1 MNKKAEA
8 FKAYVEEKHPHAF
21 QLEEIPDDAYETA
34 VFRSFAEISGSRL
47 PVAVILDT
55 SIYAMSRILI
65 VPHAVHEG
73 KREEL
78 LEQLNAYNK
87 KYKTCKYYLDDEEN
101 IVLDTC
107 ILCGEDTVD
116 GDLVYTMFS
125 VLLKELEEDYPEL
138 MKLVWA

>member
-8 FKAYVEEKHPHAF
+8 FKAYVEKNRPHAF
-21 QLEEIPDDAYETA
+21 EIEEIPNDAYETVA
-34 VFRSFAEISGSRL
+34 FHSFAEVRGSRL
-47 PVAVILDT
+47 PVVVILDT
-55 SIYAMSRILI
+55 SIYALIRILV

-78 LEQLNAYNK
+78 LEQLNTYNK

-107 ILCGEDTVD
+107 ILCDEDTVN
-116 GDLVYTMFS
+116 GDLVYTMFN
-125 VLLKELEEDYPEL
+125 VLLRELDEDYPKL

>member
-8 FKAYVEEKHPHAF
+8 FKAYVDEKHPHAF
-21 QLEEIPDDAYETA
+21 ELEEIPDDAYETVA
-34 VFRSFAEISGSRL
+34 FRSFAEVRGSRMQ
-47 PVAVILDT
+47 VVVILDT
-55 SIYAMSRILI
+55 SIYALIRILV

-78 LEQLNAYNK
+78 LERLNAYNK
-87 KYKTCKYYLDDEEN
+87 KYKTCKYYLDDEGD

-116 GDLVYTMFS
+116 GDLVYTMFN
-125 VLLKELEEDYPEL
+125 VLLRELEEDYPEL